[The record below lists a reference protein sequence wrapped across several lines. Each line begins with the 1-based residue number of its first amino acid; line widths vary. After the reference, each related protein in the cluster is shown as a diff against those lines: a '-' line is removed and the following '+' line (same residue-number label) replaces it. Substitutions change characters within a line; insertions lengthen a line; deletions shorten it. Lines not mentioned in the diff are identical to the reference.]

1 MDSYFN
7 PVRTV
12 LGRGASSS
20 LAKAASELGAQRIL
34 VVEWSEGVEELPQFK
49 ALKSEA
55 GAATCF
61 KPFKA
66 SNPTVEQLFA
76 FMLECAPFKPD
87 LIAGVGGGSV
97 MDVAKSMCAMGL
109 EGFGDPQALRKA
121 IAEGRHARR
130 KLPWIGIPTTAGTG
144 SEVTCWATVWDPSC
158 KCKRSIEDH
167 ANYARAALVDA
178 DLSSALPPAL
188 AMSSAL
194 DAMAHA
200 VEAYWS
206 RSTNAVSRALALQAI
221 RIISGNLGALAE
233 GRAEA
238 HDAMA
243 KGSMLAGLAFSGTH
257 TTACHSISYPL
268 TMRYS
273 IPHGAAVA
281 MLLGPVLGYNA
292 GSFSYK
298 DALLDALGVRSAEEL
313 SDKVR
318 GFMRK
323 AGLKASLSEWGAQ
336 PGDLPR
342 IVPLCLTK
350 GRADNNPRALTE
362 EGIAA
367 VLRQAM

>member
-1 MDSYFN
+1 MDAYFN
-7 PVRTV
+7 PVKTI
-12 LGRGASSS
+12 LGRGA
-20 LAKAASELGAQRIL
+20 AASLKDVAEDLGARRIL
-34 VVEWSEGVEELPQFK
+34 VVEWSEKVEELDAFK
-49 ALKSEA
+49 SLAKGQGVEA
-55 GAATCF
+55 CF

-76 FMLECAPFKPD
+76 FMRECAPFKPD
-87 LIAGVGGGSV
+87 LIAAVGGGSV
-97 MDVAKSMCAMGL
+97 MDVAKSMCAMGF
-109 EGFGDPQALRKA
+109 EGYADAQALREA
-121 IAEGRHARR
+121 IAEGRHVQR
-130 KLPWIGIPTTAGTG
+130 KLPWVGIPTTAGTG
-144 SEVTCWATVWDPSC
+144 SEVTCWATIWDPSC

-167 ANYARAALVDA
+167 SNFAKAALVDA

-200 VEAYWS
+200 IEAYWS

-221 RIISGNLGALAE
+221 RIVRGSLDYLSQGVKS
-233 GRAEA
+233 A

-281 MLLGPVLGYNA
+281 MLLGPVLEFNQ
-292 GSFSYK
+292 GSFEYQ
-298 DALLDALGVRSAEEL
+298 DALQEALGVGSASGL
-313 SDKVR
+313 SDLVR
-318 GFMRK
+318 RSMRA
-323 AGLKASLSEWGAQ
+323 AGLKASLSEWGAKAEDIPQ
-336 PGDLPR
+336 

-350 GRADNNPRALTE
+350 GRADNNPRALTA
-362 EGIAA
+362 EGIAS